1 MIKAIIFDLDN
12 TLVDFMQMKRQ
23 SVDSAISAMID
34 AGLDLPRE
42 EIKERINAIYKERG
56 IEFQNVFDQLL
67 YDIFNKVDYK
77 ILSAGIIAYRRARE
91 AALVPYPH
99 VYLTLAELLKRGMKL
114 AVVSDAPVREAWL
127 RLCYLNFHQMF
138 DVVVTFEDTGERK
151 PHPAPFLKAL
161 EGLHAK
167 ADETLMVGDWA
178 ERDMIGASKVGI
190 KTVFARYG
198 DTFGTI
204 ETHADYEI
212 QDVRELLDIVDKENR
227 AVRSS

>member
-23 SVDSAISAMID
+23 SVDAAISAMID
-34 AGLDLPRE
+34 AGLDVPRE

-99 VYLTLAELLKRGMKL
+99 VYLTLAELLKRGMRL
-114 AVVSDAPVREAWL
+114 AVVSDAPEREAWL

-161 EGLHAK
+161 EGLQVN
-167 ADETLMVGDWA
+167 ADKTLMVGDWA

-212 QDVRELLDIVDKENR
+212 QDVRELLDIVDTENGEAR
-227 AVRSS
+227 GS